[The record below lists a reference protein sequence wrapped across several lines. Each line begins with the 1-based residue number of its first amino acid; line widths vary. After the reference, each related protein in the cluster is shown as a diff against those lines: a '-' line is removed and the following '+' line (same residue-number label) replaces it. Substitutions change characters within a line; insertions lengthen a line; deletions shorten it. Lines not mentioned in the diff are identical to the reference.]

1 MPLVAREFRLRRRPV
16 GMPTGDDFES
26 ATRELPAL
34 GPGQLRVKNL
44 FLSVDP
50 YMRGRMTDAKSYVPP
65 FELGAPLEG
74 GAVGQVEESH
84 HPGFAEGDVV
94 LSMMGWRDR
103 FVSEG
108 KGLTKLDPR
117 LAPLPAFLGTLGM
130 PGLTAY
136 AGLLDVGALKDGETV
151 LVSGAAGAVGS
162 VVCQIAK
169 AKGCKVV
176 GVMGSDEK
184 GRWLLENGCADQ
196 VINYRTTPKLRP
208 AIQAAAPDGIDLT
221 FENVGGDHL
230 EAALACSKVFG
241 RIVICGLISSY
252 NTTAAPPGPSNF
264 REILVKRLRVQGLIV
279 TDHARRQPDFLRDMM
294 GWIQAGKMKWTETI
308 IEGLERMPEAF
319 IGLFDGKNL
328 GKMVV
333 KLA

>member
-1 MPLVAREFRLRRRPV
+1 MAQYFYRI
-16 GMPTGDDFES
+16 DDAE
-26 ATRELPAL
+26 L
-34 GPGQLRVKNL
+34 GPV
-44 FLSVDP
+44 S
-50 YMRGRMTDAKSYVPP
+50 
-65 FELGAPLEG
+65 
-74 GAVGQVEESH
+74 
-84 HPGFAEGDVV
+84 FAE
-94 LSMMGWRDR
+94 
-103 FVSEG
+103 
-108 KGLTKLDPR
+108 LTAKLGSGEVR

-169 AKGCKVV
+169 AKGCKVI

-196 VINYRTTPKLRP
+196 VINYRTTPKLKP

-241 RIVICGLISSY
+241 RIVICGLISTY
-252 NTTAAPPGPSNF
+252 NTTTAAPGPSNF
-264 REILVKRLRVQGLIV
+264 REILVKRISRSLCDGDSSRGL
-279 TDHARRQPDFLRDMM
+279 
-294 GWIQAGKMKWTETI
+294 
-308 IEGLERMPEAF
+308 
-319 IGLFDGKNL
+319 
-328 GKMVV
+328 
-333 KLA
+333 